1 MGTRLRV
8 TELEVRNHPDVV
20 VRALRTDVFVVIHAR
35 TEPIEVEGPDDLRI
49 EWSGDLGLS
58 PDLGPNPEFST
69 RLATSFAP
77 GAHTVTATG
86 AAGGSSVTVRV
97 WRSETE
103 VVNGPEFAITDE
115 LQMPVITARVR
126 IIGPVTA
133 TFREWR
139 CSVFFSTVD
148 GVVCPNAPLGV
159 INDDLKLTQEGGEQ
173 FTPSFDKV
181 RGTSVSFNV
190 RFTIDGQARGGTL
203 PSLPSAAQTRNGP
216 RYKLRFRTIPC
227 AGLLVERVSSA
238 SLMPQQTVG

>member
-1 MGTRLRV
+1 M
-8 TELEVRNHPDVV
+8 
-20 VRALRTDVFVVIHAR
+20 
-35 TEPIEVEGPDDLRI
+35 
-49 EWSGDLGLS
+49 GLS

-159 INDDLKLTQEGGEQ
+159 INDDLKLTQEGGIVDPDITIQLAVVGIIRIEGRELAQ
-173 FTPSFDKV
+173 FHLKALRKDVICEVIHGSEENIEKALSFV
-181 RGTSVSFNV
+181 ENPTIVSELKS
-190 RFTIDGQARGGTL
+190 Q
-203 PSLPSAAQTRNGP
+203 
-216 RYKLRFRTIPC
+216 
-227 AGLLVERVSSA
+227 E
-238 SLMPQQTVG
+238 